1 MSGPSC
7 VRPSPHPPSSPS
19 LTFAPSLSPTAGF
32 INAVSPSPI
41 GVAEGWTHVYQ
52 LSWPLGFSLSFF
64 THVLLSH
71 FFPPTGLGE
80 VDDEDVFGT
89 FTEGA
94 GAGLAYDP
102 SADSDSASDVKDG
115 KAASVTVV

>member
-89 FTEGA
+89 FTERA
-94 GAGLAYDP
+94 PAYD
-102 SADSDSASDVKDG
+102 SETASEDTKDA
-115 KAASVTVV
+115 KVAVV